1 MSTRSACSRGRR
13 PVSLPARNHTLRR
26 LFRGK
31 GYFLARKTEPTASSD
46 IQRIVQNRKA
56 RHLYHILETIEAGL
70 VLTGTEVKSLR
81 AGKANLVDSYAMVDR
96 GEVWLMNLHISPYE
110 QGNQFNHEPKR
121 KRKLLLHRRDIRRLI
136 GKTRE
141 KGLTLI
147 PISLYFKKG
156 WAKVELALAR
166 GKKLHDKREDVA
178 KRDADREMAR
188 AMSKKRQA

>member
-1 MSTRSACSRGRR
+1 
-13 PVSLPARNHTLRR
+13 
-26 LFRGK
+26 
-31 GYFLARKTEPTASSD
+31 LARKTEPAEASD

-56 RHLYHILETIEAGL
+56 RHIYHILETLEAGL

-81 AGKANLVDSYAMVDR
+81 AGKANLVDSYAMVER
-96 GEVWLMNLHISPYE
+96 GQVWLMNLHISPYE

-136 GKTRE
+136 GKTQE

-147 PISLYFKKG
+147 PLSLYFKKG
-156 WAKVELALAR
+156 WAKVELALAK

-188 AMSKKRQA
+188 AMSRKRQT

>member
-1 MSTRSACSRGRR
+1 MIRGFTVGRDA
-13 PVSLPARNHTLRR
+13 S
-26 LFRGK
+26 
-31 GYFLARKTEPTASSD
+31 LARKTEPAATPE
-46 IQRIVQNRKA
+46 IERIAQNRKA

-81 AGKANLVDSYAMVDR
+81 TGKANLLDAYAMVDR

-110 QGNQFNHEPKR
+110 KGNQFNHEPKR

-147 PISLYFKKG
+147 PLSLYFKQG
-156 WAKVELALAR
+156 WAKVELALAK

-188 AMSKKRQA
+188 AMSRKRQA

>member
-1 MSTRSACSRGRR
+1 M
-13 PVSLPARNHTLRR
+13 
-26 LFRGK
+26 
-31 GYFLARKTEPTASSD
+31 ARKTESAETSE

-56 RHLYHILETIEAGL
+56 RHLYHILETVEAGL

-141 KGLTLI
+141 KGLTLV

-188 AMSKKRQA
+188 AMSRKRQT

>member
-1 MSTRSACSRGRR
+1 M
-13 PVSLPARNHTLRR
+13 
-26 LFRGK
+26 
-31 GYFLARKTEPTASSD
+31 ARKTEPAAASE

-56 RHLYHILETIEAGL
+56 RHLYHILETVEAGL

-81 AGKANLVDSYAMVDR
+81 AGKANLIDSYAMVDR

-121 KRKLLLHRRDIRRLI
+121 KRKLLMHRRDIRRLI

-166 GKKLHDKREDVA
+166 GKKLHDKREDQA
-178 KRDADREMAR
+178 KRDWQRQKAR
-188 AMSKKRQA
+188 LLRGKC